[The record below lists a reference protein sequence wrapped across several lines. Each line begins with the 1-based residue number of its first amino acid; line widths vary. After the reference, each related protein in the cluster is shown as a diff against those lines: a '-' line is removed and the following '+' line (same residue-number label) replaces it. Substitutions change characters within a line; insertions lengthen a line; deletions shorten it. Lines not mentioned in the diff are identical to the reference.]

1 MKKKIIIFLLFLIL
15 LIAHSLTSCA
25 GSGVAVGV
33 GVYVPGA
40 WVGPPHGG
48 YPVGIGYPG
57 YR

>member
-1 MKKKIIIFLLFLIL
+1 MKKKIKIFLLFVIL
-15 LIAHSLTSCA
+15 LIALSFANCA
-25 GSGVAVGV
+25 ESGVAVGV
-33 GVYVPGA
+33 GIYVPGA

>member
-1 MKKKIIIFLLFLIL
+1 MKKKMKIFLLCVIL
-15 LIAHSLTSCA
+15 LIFISLPSCA

-48 YPVGIGYPG
+48 YPVGIGYP
-57 YR
+57 RW